1 MVVKGFIT
9 VTTYDE
15 TKHGEERKPVGKA
28 TINVN
33 EISLIMSVDGFGSAI
48 VLKDYAT
55 KIFCF
60 DTEKEIKHKINAA
73 MIDYKVMKND
83 PKAFC

>member
-1 MVVKGFIT
+1 MIVKDFIT

-15 TKHGEERKPVGKA
+15 TIRIEERKPTGKA

-33 EISLIMSVDGFGSAI
+33 EILLFMSVDGLGSAI

-55 KIFCF
+55 KVFCF

-73 MIDYKVMKND
+73 RGEKT
-83 PKAFC
+83 